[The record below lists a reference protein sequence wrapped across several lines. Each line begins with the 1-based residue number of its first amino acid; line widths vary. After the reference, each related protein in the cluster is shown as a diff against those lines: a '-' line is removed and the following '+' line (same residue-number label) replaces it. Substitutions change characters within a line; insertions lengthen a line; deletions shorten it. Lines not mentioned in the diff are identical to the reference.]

1 MQDMKSSRPR
11 GMVLLFFGVSFV
23 VGGMLVL
30 VQPDKYRSMVTVEAN
45 FAPREPTDD
54 PDFFRKQ
61 FAVIRSDVVLT
72 NVIAKL
78 KLNESWGE
86 KYNRGRPLS
95 DFQVEKMLKR
105 ELDLQPV
112 NNTRFIEIRVYDHD
126 PNEAAVLANAVVE
139 TYSEYRTK
147 DLRRLAAADPHPR
160 YSLESI
166 ASGIMDRA
174 EAGLKPVK
182 PNPRLAGVMMFLGM
196 LLAMAGIVRRN
207 SARISNYFVEMYR
220 EDH

>member
-1 MQDMKSSRPR
+1 MKSSRSR
-11 GMVLLFFGVSFV
+11 GRVLLVFGICFIA
-23 VGGMLVL
+23 GGLLVL
-30 VQPDKYRSMVTVEAN
+30 VQRNVYKSVAVVEAGSVPG
-45 FAPREPTDD
+45 AGYDD
-54 PDFFRKQ
+54 HFIPEQ
-61 FAVIRSDVVLT
+61 FALIQSDTILT

-86 KYNRGRPLS
+86 KYNRGRRLS
-95 DFQVEKMLKR
+95 DAQAEKRLKR
-105 ELDLQPV
+105 ELDLDFV
-112 NNTRFIEIRVYDHD
+112 NNTRFLKIGVYDRD
-126 PNEAAVLANAVVE
+126 PNEAAVLANAVAE

-166 ASGIMDRA
+166 ATVVMDRA

>member
-1 MQDMKSSRPR
+1 
-11 GMVLLFFGVSFV
+11 MVLLFFGVSFV

-126 PNEAAVLANAVVE
+126 PNEAAVLANAIAE
-139 TYSEYRTK
+139 RYSDSRAEE
-147 DLRRLAAADPHPR
+147 LRRLVKKSENLSAESGHPMYYIADP
-160 YSLESI
+160 SI
-166 ASGIMDRA
+166 VIMDHAIPEFR
-174 EAGLKPVK
+174 PVR
-182 PNPRLAGVMMFLGM
+182 PNPRLAGLMMFVGA
-196 LLAMAGIVRRN
+196 LLTIVGIIKRN
-207 SARISNYFVEMYR
+207 YSRIANYFAEMYR
-220 EDH
+220 VPN